1 MSVISNDNASS
12 SIIWPQLG
20 VSILSLIKIVQPGS
34 QENIPLTGGIQ
45 EDTGEYIGSII
56 NWFLFLTWH
65 PFNCCSQGLFCSL
78 VGRDRRREI
87 CLLGLVSQSYD
98 CYLFVTSLIT
108 ARSIC
113 FFPHNAPDPDSQ
125 RCYQPANTENFN
137 VKSAL
142 NALFGAKYTFTYY

>member
-1 MSVISNDNASS
+1 MTMQAAPLSGRSN
-12 SIIWPQLG
+12 LG
-20 VSILSLIKIVQPGS
+20 VSRLSLIKIVQRGKHS
-34 QENIPLTGGIQ
+34 SDWGNTGHGQ
-45 EDTGEYIGSII
+45 GREYTQSII

-87 CLLGLVSQSYD
+87 CLLGVVSQSYD

-108 ARSIC
+108 AQSIC
-113 FFPHNAPDPDSQ
+113 FFPNNAPAPDSQ

-137 VKSAL
+137 GKSAP
-142 NALFGAKYTFTYY
+142 NALFGAKYTFTYYDS